1 MELFYIRKQRS
12 IFQILQATVQYMG
25 KHANVLFLSIALL
38 ALPFIL
44 LPTYFANYLTHDSTP
59 FDEFFYDKTSMDK
72 PAFVAYCLL
81 FVLFALGLGIYN
93 MVINKFMVLSDRSAS
108 ATITTDLI
116 KQGFLESLKK
126 WLPNFCFFFVA
137 YYFLWH
143 GIRLLFEFKTY
154 YHNGLQVYT
163 EDPVT
168 YYSELSI
175 PYLPII
181 AISPFACYLVF
192 SSLYVSFRDGAD
204 TTAAL
209 KTVWETGR
217 KHLKKI
223 FLGACAILL
232 AVMVAYYL
240 LNRLFILM
248 YYFMFST
255 SLPEHF
261 YVLVN
266 IIRIGFGF
274 SIITFMQ
281 IAFILLLGSME
292 DDQESHYIRQQL
304 DKIEI

>member
-25 KHANVLFLSIALL
+25 KHANVLFLSISLL

-44 LPTYFANYLTHDSTP
+44 LSTYVANYLTGDATP
-59 FDEFFYDKTSMDK
+59 FDEFLSDKPTMDK
-72 PAFVAYCLL
+72 PALVAYYLL
-81 FVLFALGLGIYN
+81 FLFFVLGLGIYN
-93 MVINKFMVLSDRSAS
+93 MVINKFMMLSDRSAS

-116 KQGFLESLKK
+116 KQGSLESLKK
-126 WLPNFCFFFVA
+126 WLPSFCFFFVA
-137 YYFLWH
+137 YYLLWH
-143 GIRLLFEFKTY
+143 GIRLLFEFKTH
-154 YHNGLQVYT
+154 YHEGLEVYAD
-163 EDPVT
+163 DPVT
-168 YYSELSI
+168 YYAELSI

-181 AISPFACYLVF
+181 AITPFACYLVF

-217 KHLKKI
+217 NHLKKT

-232 AVMVAYYL
+232 VAMVAYYL
-240 LNRLFILM
+240 LNRLFLLM
-248 YYFMFST
+248 YYAMFSA

-261 YVLVN
+261 YMIVN

-281 IAFILLLGSME
+281 IAFILLLGSTE

-304 DKIEI
+304 DKIEV